1 MDAIKPDPASVFG
14 NSSPQTSFEQAIID
28 ADGSILGTDA
38 SCKQG
43 VDIGYNGSWS
53 YHPLIVSGLANSQEP
68 LKCDLVHRS
77 GAEE

>member
-1 MDAIKPDPASVFG
+1 VFG

-43 VDIGYNGSWS
+43 VDISYNGIWS
-53 YHPLIVSGLANSQEP
+53 YHPLIVSLANSQEP
-68 LKCDLVHRS
+68 LKCDLVHRRRR
-77 GAEE
+77 E